1 MTIADIVGG
10 NDKNLYVMV
19 SGRNPD
25 DDCDCLI
32 ETYYMG
38 PLKDIPEKLLKE
50 EVLCTGWS
58 FGENCPTIDIDIAYR
73 KENEP
78 APAATGTSSLVDNDI
93 QNETTEK
100 EQPCAPSSPSHY
112 IIAAEKSQALK
123 ALEEAREGLL
133 EIYNCMEENEQRA
146 FDIGEIYGKIDA
158 AINREEVQE

>member
-10 NDKNLYVMV
+10 NDKNLFVMI

-32 ETYYMG
+32 KTYYMG

-78 APAATGTSSLVDNDI
+78 ATAATVASSSVDDI
-93 QNETTEK
+93 IRNETKKK
-100 EQPCAPSSPSHY
+100 EQFCAPSIPSHY
-112 IIAAEKSQALK
+112 IIAVEKSQALK
-123 ALEEAREGLL
+123 ALEEAREDLL
-133 EIYNCMEENEQRA
+133 EIYNCMEEKEQRA
-146 FDIGEIYGKIDA
+146 FDIGEIYGKINA
-158 AINREEVQE
+158 AITREEVQE

>member
-58 FGENCPTIDIDIAYR
+58 FGEKCPTIDIDIAAYR
-73 KENEP
+73 KEKEP
-78 APAATGTSSLVDNDI
+78 ATAATVASSSVDSI

-100 EQPCAPSSPSHY
+100 EQSCASSLHSHY

-146 FDIGEIYGKIDA
+146 FDIGEIYGKIDV
-158 AINREEVQE
+158 AINHEEGQE

>member
-73 KENEP
+73 KEKEP
-78 APAATGTSSLVDNDI
+78 VSAATDASSSVNDNI

-133 EIYNCMEENEQRA
+133 DIYDSMDLFEQRA
-146 FDIGEIYGKIDA
+146 FEIGKIYGKIDA
-158 AINREEVQE
+158 AITREEVQE